1 MGNLLKCTHG
11 KNYKVHLRKK
21 KKITKNAALFTVHV
35 FLFFVLFFVCFVTKL
50 AWLPTNMICNIDK
63 LTYIVKKWK
72 PMD

>member
-21 KKITKNAALFTVHV
+21 KKKNIYMLPFSLCMIL
-35 FLFFVLFFVCFVTKL
+35 FLFCFVTKL